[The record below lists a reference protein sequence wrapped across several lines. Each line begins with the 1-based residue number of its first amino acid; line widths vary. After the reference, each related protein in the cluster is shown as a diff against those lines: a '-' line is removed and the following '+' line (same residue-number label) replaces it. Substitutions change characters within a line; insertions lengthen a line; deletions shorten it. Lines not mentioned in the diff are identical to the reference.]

1 MPWKAVEGRAGR
13 RQAPFDRLRARW
25 HEDTKPWAPCGASAI
40 ALAMPATPAWPPAS
54 TPRLFVDQP
63 LGADTAPTVEG
74 AAAHYLLHVM
84 RAKPGDPLL
93 LFDNRS
99 GEWLATVT
107 DAGKR
112 ALTLRRSEARR
123 DRGAVPALWL

>member
-13 RQAPFDRLRARW
+13 RQAPFDRLRAGW

-84 RAKPGDPLL
+84 RAKPGDPPL

-99 GEWLATVT
+99 GDCLATVT
-107 DAGKR
+107 DPRQR
-112 ALTLRRSEARR
+112 APTLKSANPRSGET
-123 DRGAVPALWL
+123 